1 MRKLFNLFI
10 VFGVLAACNKTEVK
24 EYHYSSG
31 ALLGTET
38 LKNGVKD
45 GITTEY
51 YETGEIR
58 TIAYFKKGVVFD
70 TLKGFYKS
78 GNLELIQFSSQGTD
92 SIYTYYDSPNK
103 NVKSKGT
110 LVNEKAIGWHK
121 IYKENG
127 KIASYLEFIDI
138 GEPKPYINRG
148 FLYDDQGKIIDSL
161 SGTYKINVPNTLLV
175 NKKHTVTIK
184 YLAPVPKDS
193 EVYFCYSYEIDD
205 NFANLKEVK
214 LDTIILNNHETVIDV
229 LFKTAGEKKL
239 RGFFEVKQFKVKPDE
254 TNATLA
260 DIIIS
265 TSKMYFDTSLYVKS
279 SDIATTSSTRPSRL
293 SKPAAP

>member
-70 TLKGFYKS
+70 TVKGFYKS

-103 NVKSKGT
+103 NVKSK
-110 LVNEKAIGWHK
+110 
-121 IYKENG
+121 
-127 KIASYLEFIDI
+127 
-138 GEPKPYINRG
+138 
-148 FLYDDQGKIIDSL
+148 
-161 SGTYKINVPNTLLV
+161 
-175 NKKHTVTIK
+175 
-184 YLAPVPKDS
+184 
-193 EVYFCYSYEIDD
+193 
-205 NFANLKEVK
+205 
-214 LDTIILNNHETVIDV
+214 
-229 LFKTAGEKKL
+229 
-239 RGFFEVKQFKVKPDE
+239 
-254 TNATLA
+254 
-260 DIIIS
+260 
-265 TSKMYFDTSLYVKS
+265 
-279 SDIATTSSTRPSRL
+279 
-293 SKPAAP
+293 